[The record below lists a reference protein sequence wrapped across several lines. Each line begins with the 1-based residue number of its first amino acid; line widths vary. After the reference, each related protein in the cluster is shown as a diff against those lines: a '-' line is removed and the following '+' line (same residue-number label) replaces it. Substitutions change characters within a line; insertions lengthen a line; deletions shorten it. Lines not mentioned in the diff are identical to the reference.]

1 MSRGGLGC
9 DSRPAKSQG
18 ATASSLSTFPV
29 RIVVAEEKKDD
40 MEITCSCCG
49 QVWMRQPGSG
59 DDVRPGGLY
68 DRCFDYQWKVEVVV
82 RSARRLLAVT
92 PDDRFEMRARL
103 RHLSDAVRMYDETG
117 EAHV

>member
-1 MSRGGLGC
+1 
-9 DSRPAKSQG
+9 
-18 ATASSLSTFPV
+18 
-29 RIVVAEEKKDD
+29 

-59 DDVRPGGLY
+59 DDVRPGGLC
-68 DRCFDYQWKVEVVV
+68 DRCFDHQWKVDVVV

-92 PDDRFEMRARL
+92 LADRPEMLARL
-103 RHLSDAVRMYDETG
+103 GNLSDAMRKYDEAG